1 MSLEIKI
8 VDSKLLLKQYIYLCE
23 TIYKKV
29 SRWVPP
35 FYQDEW
41 DFHDPQKNRALSHC
55 DTIRAIALK
64 NGNPVGRIMGIIHHP
79 YNQLHNEKTA
89 RFFHFDCVQ
98 DEAVAHLLLRFIED
112 WAREKGMDKLIGPF
126 GFSDKDPQGLQVEG
140 FSHLPVLATPANPSY
155 LPTFLM
161 NEGYTK
167 EIDCV
172 SYKMEI
178 PASVPALYDKIN
190 HRLEQKNNVRLVEF
204 TSKKKLKPFILPVLQ
219 LVNEAYASLFGFS
232 SMNEEEM
239 KKLAEQY
246 LPVLDPEFV
255 KVIVN
260 NSNKVIAFVVGMPD
274 MSAGI
279 QKAKGRLLPIG
290 FIHVLLAMR
299 KSKQLNLMLGAIAE
313 NYRGNGLTAMLG
325 KALITTALRRG
336 MKVMDSHLI
345 LETNQP
351 MRGECEKIGG
361 QVYKRFR
368 IFRKP
373 LT

>member
-1 MSLEIKI
+1 MDRSAFPIKI
-8 VDSKLLLKQYIYLCE
+8 
-23 TIYKKV
+23 
-29 SRWVPP
+29 
-35 FYQDEW
+35 
-41 DFHDPQKNRALSHC
+41 H
-55 DTIRAIALK
+55 
-64 NGNPVGRIMGIIHHP
+64 
-79 YNQLHNEKTA
+79 
-89 RFFHFDCVQ
+89 
-98 DEAVAHLLLRFIED
+98 
-112 WAREKGMDKLIGPF
+112 
-126 GFSDKDPQGLQVEG
+126 
-140 FSHLPVLATPANPSY
+140 
-155 LPTFLM
+155 
-161 NEGYTK
+161 
-167 EIDCV
+167 
-172 SYKMEI
+172 EI

-219 LVNEAYASLFGFS
+219 LVNEAYAALFGFS

-239 KKLAEQY
+239 KKLADQY

-325 KALITTALRRG
+325 KALITTALKRG

-373 LT
+373 LI

>member
-1 MSLEIKI
+1 
-8 VDSKLLLKQYIYLCE
+8 
-23 TIYKKV
+23 
-29 SRWVPP
+29 
-35 FYQDEW
+35 
-41 DFHDPQKNRALSHC
+41 
-55 DTIRAIALK
+55 
-64 NGNPVGRIMGIIHHP
+64 
-79 YNQLHNEKTA
+79 
-89 RFFHFDCVQ
+89 
-98 DEAVAHLLLRFIED
+98 
-112 WAREKGMDKLIGPF
+112 
-126 GFSDKDPQGLQVEG
+126 
-140 FSHLPVLATPANPSY
+140 
-155 LPTFLM
+155 M

-219 LVNEAYASLFGFS
+219 LVNEAYAALFGFS

-239 KKLAEQY
+239 KKLADQY

-325 KALITTALRRG
+325 KALITTALKRG

-373 LT
+373 LI

>member
-1 MSLEIKI
+1 
-8 VDSKLLLKQYIYLCE
+8 
-23 TIYKKV
+23 
-29 SRWVPP
+29 
-35 FYQDEW
+35 
-41 DFHDPQKNRALSHC
+41 
-55 DTIRAIALK
+55 
-64 NGNPVGRIMGIIHHP
+64 
-79 YNQLHNEKTA
+79 
-89 RFFHFDCVQ
+89 
-98 DEAVAHLLLRFIED
+98 
-112 WAREKGMDKLIGPF
+112 
-126 GFSDKDPQGLQVEG
+126 
-140 FSHLPVLATPANPSY
+140 
-155 LPTFLM
+155 M

-178 PASVPALYDKIN
+178 PVYVPALYDKIN

-219 LVNEAYASLFGFS
+219 LVNEGYAALFGFS

-239 KKLAEQY
+239 KKFADQY

-260 NSNKVIAFVVGMPD
+260 NSNEVIAFVVAMPD

-299 KSKQLNLMLGAIAE
+299 KSKQLNLMLGAIAD